1 MSKPKVSI
9 CIPCHNAGDYLEA
22 TLDSLLAQTYPNI
35 EIIVTNDASTDR
47 SKDILDRYHDEH
59 NITVVTERCG
69 SAAKSRNRALRE
81 ATGDYVKFFDA
92 DDLLSPEMVER
103 QIARLDGTT
112 NCIASSEWGRF
123 YNDDLSSY
131 KENRENVWRDMK
143 GPDWLVEAC
152 ENARPMMQ
160 AGMFLIPK
168 SLLDET
174 GGWDEELTLLD
185 DFEFHARLFSHC
197 DQILFVPE
205 TILYYRSGMAGS
217 LSQRSDRK
225 GAESAYHS
233 FSRGLDHVLAKRDD
247 IEAKKSAATMM
258 QDFIYTFYPAHSDLL
273 AKAAARVAELGGTSH
288 QPDGPP
294 KFQTLR
300 KFVGWK
306 LARRIESA
314 TNKFRHAS

>member
-22 TLDSLLAQTYPNI
+22 TLDSLLAQTYDNI
-35 EIIVTNDASTDR
+35 EIIVTNDGSTDQ
-47 SKDILDRYHDEH
+47 SKDILDRYPDLIVI
-59 NITVVTERCG
+59 NERCG

-81 ATGDYVKFFDA
+81 ASGDYVKFFDA

-103 QIARLDGTT
+103 QVARLDGTT

-123 YNDDLSSY
+123 YDDDLLTY
-131 KENRENVWRDMK
+131 QANPEEVWRDMK
-143 GPDWLVEAC
+143 GADWLVEAC
-152 ENARPMMQ
+152 VKARPMMQ

-168 SLLDET
+168 TILDET

-185 DFEFHARLFSHC
+185 DFEFYARLISHC
-197 DQILFVPE
+197 DEILFVPD
-205 TILYYRSGMAGS
+205 TILYYRSGLAGS

-225 GAESAYHS
+225 GAESGYLS
-233 FSRGLDHVLAKRDD
+233 FSRGVDHFLAKRDD
-247 IEAKKSAATMM
+247 AEAKKSAAAML
-258 QDFIYTFYPAHSDLL
+258 QDFIYTFYPAHPDLL
-273 AKAAARVAELGGTSH
+273 AKATARVSELGGTTH
-288 QPDGPP
+288 EPDGPP
-294 KFQTLR
+294 KFQKLR
-300 KFVGWK
+300 KLIGWK